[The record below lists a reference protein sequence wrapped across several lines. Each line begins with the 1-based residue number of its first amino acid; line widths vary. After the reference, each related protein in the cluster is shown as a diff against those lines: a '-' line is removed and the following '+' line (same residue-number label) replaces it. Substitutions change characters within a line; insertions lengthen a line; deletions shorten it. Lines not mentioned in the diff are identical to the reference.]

1 MQLHHCCYMAF
12 VSLFPVPRAAR
23 GLAELCE
30 LCSHVIIPSIQ
41 ACFCYIT
48 ILINVLTTSN
58 LNTHTS
64 CLDANCGI
72 HLHHINSS
80 HDLPCATHCF
90 FARGCLCKVH
100 TRQALWEA
108 HAHQK
113 PTMCLH
119 VHALNQTLCSF
130 SLLAVPILVSIHRTC
145 EGNID
150 SPYQYSI
157 LPLLL

>member
-1 MQLHHCCYMAF
+1 MAF

-48 ILINVLTTSN
+48 ILINVLITSN

-80 HDLPCATHCF
+80 HDLPCATHF
-90 FARGCLCKVH
+90 FCQGLFVQS
-100 TRQALWEA
+100 TYQASFMGSTCTPEA
-108 HAHQK
+108 YHVPACTCPKPDPVQLFITCSAHFGFNSQN
-113 PTMCLH
+113 L
-119 VHALNQTLCSF
+119 
-130 SLLAVPILVSIHRTC
+130 
-145 EGNID
+145 
-150 SPYQYSI
+150 
-157 LPLLL
+157 